1 MHYQSK
7 VFMTYAQ
14 ELEKR
19 LNKVLQDISDE
30 DRELVDI
37 KLTPVNS
44 SESIDSEML
53 LVVVIS
59 R

>member
-7 VFMTYAQ
+7 VFTTYAL

-19 LNKVLQDISDE
+19 LNKILADISE
-30 DRELVDI
+30 ADRELVDV
-37 KLTPVNS
+37 KLTSITSNDN
-44 SESIDSEML
+44 IDSEML
-53 LVVVIS
+53 LVVVIY

>member
-7 VFMTYAQ
+7 VFTTYTQ

-19 LNKVLQDISDE
+19 LNKVLLDISDE

-37 KLTPVNS
+37 KITPINS
-44 SESIDSEML
+44 PDNIDSAML